1 MEPGVKRFPGEIES
15 SSSGVL
21 SGPDVLQGQAKPA
34 KPAKSEDCQPR
45 PAGIRK
51 DAVVKKYMTAT

>member
-34 KPAKSEDCQPR
+34 KSEDCQPR